1 MVARIRSKGTSVSIG
16 CFGRH
21 WNRRESEEKALLEE
35 LLSVWDVDENVA
47 IYLYLL
53 GSDVGP
59 FWSQGLE
66 GTSVTI
72 VGLRCGIIVVARIR
86 RSFCQYRMWTR
97 MCSSTGVP
105 MWDHYG
111 RKD

>member
-59 FWSQGLE
+59 FWSQGFGALWQYLGFDVEPIWSQGLE
-66 GTSVTI
+66 ATSVS
-72 VGLRCGIIVVARIR
+72 IR
-86 RSFCQYRMWTR
+86 
-97 MCSSTGVP
+97 
-105 MWDHYG
+105 
-111 RKD
+111 